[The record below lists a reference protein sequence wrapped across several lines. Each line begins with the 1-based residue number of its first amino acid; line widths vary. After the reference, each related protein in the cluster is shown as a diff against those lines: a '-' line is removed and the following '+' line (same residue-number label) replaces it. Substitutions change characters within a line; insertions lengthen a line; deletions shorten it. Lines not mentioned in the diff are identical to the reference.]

1 MHVSITVLFWQK
13 FQGALSANI
22 YLFKVW
28 IATLNRVWKVFK
40 VNEKTLVRR
49 KSFVVVHFVRFEQT
63 LHLVW
68 VLLWPFSKSKLM
80 SSVVLAVFQYWYP
93 HIFIVQPTA
102 SLQRTADF
110 KWLTHFRYVK
120 NIGTF
125 FGSEANYSKRRIT
138 VVIGID
144 TPKHVSNESKMQNSY
159 VVRCIKSVFSK
170 LALLLRVWQ
179 KKKSETKKF
188 TVQKKIHSLKL
199 KLHNFK
205 I

>member
-1 MHVSITVLFWQK
+1 M
-13 FQGALSANI
+13 
-22 YLFKVW
+22 
-28 IATLNRVWKVFK
+28 
-40 VNEKTLVRR
+40 
-49 KSFVVVHFVRFEQT
+49 
-63 LHLVW
+63 
-68 VLLWPFSKSKLM
+68 
-80 SSVVLAVFQYWYP
+80 
-93 HIFIVQPTA
+93 QPTA
-102 SLQRTADF
+102 SLQRIADF
-110 KWLTHFRYVK
+110 KWLTHVRYVN

-125 FGSEANYSKRRIT
+125 FGSDANYPKRRIT

-144 TPKHVSNESKMQNSY
+144 TPKHVSNESKIQNSY

-199 KLHNFK
+199 KLHHFK